1 MRRLWPGVSA
11 LGLWTCSAASAPPP
25 RTTPTAPVAAPAPA
39 TSANSTLAGVYSPDQ
54 ATRGRNIYLGQC
66 RSCHNPSTGDAFDRL
81 WGGKTV
87 ADLFTYIHES
97 MPPNDPGSLSRT
109 DNADVVSFLLQATGM
124 PAGTHELS
132 SDRDSLKVIRIEV
145 KK

>member
-1 MRRLWPGVSA
+1 
-11 LGLWTCSAASAPPP
+11 
-25 RTTPTAPVAAPAPA
+25 VAAPAA
-39 TSANSTLAGVYSPDQ
+39 VANSTLGGVYTMDQ

-66 RSCHNPSTGDAFDRL
+66 RSCHNPSTGDAFQRL

-87 ADLFTYIHES
+87 ADLFTYIHET

-109 DNADVVSFLLQATGM
+109 DNADVVSFLLQATGLPTGAREL
-124 PAGTHELS
+124 PA
-132 SDRDSLKVIRIEV
+132 DRDSLRVIRIEL

>member
-1 MRRLWPGVSA
+1 V
-11 LGLWTCSAASAPPP
+11 
-25 RTTPTAPVAAPAPA
+25 PT
-39 TSANSTLAGVYSPDQ
+39 STLGGVYTTDQ

-109 DNADVVSFLLQATGM
+109 DNADVVSFLLQATGL
-124 PAGTHELS
+124 PAGTHDLP
-132 SDRDSLKVIRIEV
+132 SDRDSLKAIRIEV

>member
-1 MRRLWPGVSA
+1 MRRYA
-11 LGLWTCSAASAPPP
+11 LRVAILSGLYGCAPASAP
-25 RTTPTAPVAAPAPA
+25 RTTPTSSSSAPASGLA
-39 TSANSTLAGVYSPDQ
+39 TSTLNGVYTVEQ

-66 RSCHNPSTGDAFDRL
+66 RSCHNPSTGDAFERL

-87 ADLFTYIHES
+87 SDLFSYIHES

-109 DNADVVSFLLQATGM
+109 DNADVVSFLLQATGL
-124 PAGTHELS
+124 PAGGRALPA
-132 SDRDSLKVIRIEV
+132 DRDSLKTIRIEV

>member
-1 MRRLWPGVSA
+1 MRRVLPLVIV
-11 LGLWTCSAASAPPP
+11 LGGWACSGSS
-25 RTTPTAPVAAPAPA
+25 APAPRTA
-39 TSANSTLAGVYSPDQ
+39 PSTAAVAPAASPNSTLGGVYTVGQ

-66 RSCHNPSTGDAFDRL
+66 RSCHNPATGDAFERL

-109 DNADVVSFLLQATGM
+109 DNADVVSFLLQATGL
-124 PAGTHELS
+124 PAGTHDLS
-132 SDRDSLKVIRIEV
+132 SDRDSLKAIRIEV